1 VGDEPPQQQHDAD
14 PRDDGNEVSETWI
27 ETGKA
32 IRTRGNTA
40 RPSLWL
46 TVLSLAAFAVLIALG
61 VWQVERRAWKLAL
74 IDRVEQRVHAAAQ
87 PLPAPSV
94 WPAVSAANDEYRH
107 VSVSG
112 RFLHDR
118 ETLVQA
124 VTEEGPGYWVLTPLQ
139 RADGTQ
145 VLINRGFVP
154 SERRDAS
161 TRQDGNPQGQVEITG
176 LLRLTEPKGGFLRNN
191 VPQHNRWYS
200 RDVAAIAAARGLDH
214 IAPFFV
220 DADAGLQTAG
230 GPIGGLTVVRFPNN
244 HLIYALTWFALA
256 FMLAGRLYVAFG
268 GGLFRRER
276 FVHEPAGGPDAA
288 ARRTGSDAGT
298 IVEPT

>member
-1 VGDEPPQQQHDAD
+1 M
-14 PRDDGNEVSETWI
+14 SELGTV
-27 ETGKA
+27 TNMASGARGKA
-32 IRTRGNTA
+32 A

-46 TVLSLAAFAVLIALG
+46 TVLSLTALVLLIALG
-61 VWQVERRAWKLAL
+61 IWQIERRAWKLAL
-74 IDRVEQRVHAAAQ
+74 IDRVEQRVHAPAQ
-87 PLPAPSV
+87 PIPSSAS
-94 WPAVSAANDEYRH
+94 WPAVNAANDEYRH
-107 VSVSG
+107 VSLKG

-124 VTEEGPGYWVLTPLQ
+124 VTEEGPGFWVLTPLQ
-139 RADGTQ
+139 RDDGTQ

-154 SERRDAS
+154 SERREAS
-161 TRQDGNPQGQVEITG
+161 TRLDGNPDGRIEITG
-176 LLRLTEPKGGFLRNN
+176 LLRVTEPKGGFLRNN

-200 RDVAAIAAARGLDH
+200 RDVAAIATARGLHDV
-214 IAPFFV
+214 APFFV
-220 DADAGLQTAG
+220 DADAGSQSAG

-256 FMLAGRLYVAFG
+256 FMLAGRLFVQFG

-276 FVHEPAGGPDAA
+276 FVHESDGGPDAA
-288 ARRTGSDAGT
+288 TRRTGSNAGT

>member
-1 VGDEPPQQQHDAD
+1 VSDTGTVTDKAEGA
-14 PRDDGNEVSETWI
+14 PR
-27 ETGKA
+27 KA
-32 IRTRGNTA
+32 A

-46 TVLSLAAFAVLIALG
+46 TVLSLAAFALLIALG
-61 VWQVERRAWKLAL
+61 IWQIERRAWKLAL
-74 IDRVEQRVHAAAQ
+74 IDRVEQRVHAPAQ
-87 PLPAPSV
+87 PIPSSAS

-107 VSVSG
+107 VSLKG

-124 VTEEGPGYWVLTPLQ
+124 VTEGGPGFWVLTPLQ
-139 RADGTQ
+139 RDDGTQ

-161 TRQDGNPQGQVEITG
+161 TRRDGNPDGQVEITG
-176 LLRLTEPKGGFLRNN
+176 LLRISEPKGGFLRNN

-200 RDVAAIAAARGLDH
+200 RDVAAIATARDLH
-214 IAPFFV
+214 EVAPFFV
-220 DADAGLQTAG
+220 DADARSQSAG
-230 GPIGGLTVVRFPNN
+230 GPIGGLTVISFPNN

-256 FMLAGRLYVAFG
+256 FMLAGRLFVTFG
-268 GGLFRRER
+268 GGLFRRKR
-276 FVHEPAGGPDAA
+276 FVHEQAGGTDAV

>member
-1 VGDEPPQQQHDAD
+1 
-14 PRDDGNEVSETWI
+14 VSELETV
-27 ETGKA
+27 TGKA
-32 IRTRGNTA
+32 EGAHRKAA
-40 RPSLWL
+40 RSSLWL
-46 TVLSLAAFAVLIALG
+46 TVLSLTAFAVLIALG

-74 IDRVEQRVHAAAQ
+74 IDRVEQRVHAPAQ
-87 PLPAPSV
+87 PIPAPAS

-107 VSVSG
+107 VSLKG

-139 RADGTQ
+139 RNDGTV
-145 VLINRGFVP
+145 VLVNRGFVP
-154 SERRDAS
+154 SDRRDAS
-161 TRQDGNPQGQVEITG
+161 TRQNGNPDGPVEITG
-176 LLRLTEPKGGFLRNN
+176 LLRMTEPNGGFLRNN

-200 RDVAAIAAARGLDH
+200 RDVAAIAASHGLHDV
-214 IAPFFV
+214 APFFV
-220 DADAGLQTAG
+220 DADAGSQSAG

-256 FMLAGRLYVAFG
+256 FMLAGRLFVQFG
-268 GGLFRRER
+268 GGLFRRKR
-276 FVHEPAGGPDAA
+276 FVHEPDGGPDAT

-298 IVEPT
+298 IVEQA

>member
-1 VGDEPPQQQHDAD
+1 MSDLVNPSD
-14 PRDDGNEVSETWI
+14 SETRSL
-27 ETGKA
+27 A
-32 IRTRGNTA
+32 SAA
-40 RPSLWL
+40 RPHLWL
-46 TVLSLAAFAVLIALG
+46 TALSLTAFVILIALG

-74 IDRVEQRVHAAAQ
+74 IDRVEQRVHAPAQ
-87 PLPAPSV
+87 PAPSRSA
-94 WPAVSAANDEYRH
+94 WSGVSGANDEYRH

-124 VTEEGPGYWVLTPLQ
+124 VTEEGPGYWVLTPLK
-139 RADGTQ
+139 RDDGSL

-154 SERRDAS
+154 SERRDPS
-161 TRQDGNPQGQVEITG
+161 TRQGGNPDDEVAIAG
-176 LLRLTEPKGGFLRNN
+176 LLRITEPRGGFLRNN

-200 RDVAAIAAARGLDH
+200 RDVAEIAAARDLPNV
-214 IAPFFV
+214 APFFI
-220 DADAGLQTAG
+220 DADAGSQSG
-230 GPIGGLTVVRFPNN
+230 SGPIGGLTVVRFPNN

-256 FMLAGRLYVAFG
+256 FMLAGRLFVTFR
-268 GGLFRRER
+268 GGLFRRAR
-276 FVHEPAGGPDAA
+276 FVHERAGGPGAS

>member
-1 VGDEPPQQQHDAD
+1 LSKTRTAASETEGA
-14 PRDDGNEVSETWI
+14 RDD
-27 ETGKA
+27 
-32 IRTRGNTA
+32 TA
-40 RPSLWL
+40 RSPSLWL
-46 TVLSLAAFAVLIALG
+46 AVLSLTAFAVLIALG

-74 IDRVEQRVHAAAQ
+74 IDRVEQRVHAPAQ
-87 PLPAPSV
+87 PIPSPAAWS
-94 WPAVSAANDEYRH
+94 AVTSANDEYRH
-107 VSVSG
+107 VSLTG

-139 RADGTQ
+139 RGDGTQ
-145 VLINRGFVP
+145 VLVNRGFVP

-161 TRQDGNPQGQVEITG
+161 ARRDGNPDGPVEITG
-176 LLRLTEPKGGFLRNN
+176 LLRMSEPKGGFLRNN

-200 RDVAAIAAARGLDH
+200 RDVAAIAVARGLH
-214 IAPFFV
+214 EAAPFFV
-220 DADAGLQTAG
+220 DADAGSQSGG

-256 FMLAGRLYVAFG
+256 FMLAGRLFVQFG
-268 GGLFRRER
+268 GGLFRRKR
-276 FVHEPAGGPDAA
+276 FVHKPDGGPDAT

-298 IVEPT
+298 IVEQA

>member
-1 VGDEPPQQQHDAD
+1 MSDLVKPKG
-14 PRDDGNEVSETWI
+14 SES
-27 ETGKA
+27 
-32 IRTRGNTA
+32 RSPA
-40 RPSLWL
+40 RAAGPSLWL
-46 TVLSLAAFAVLIALG
+46 TGLSLTAVVVLMALG
-61 VWQVERRAWKLAL
+61 IWQVERRAWKLAL
-74 IDRVEQRVHAAAQ
+74 IDRVEQRVHAPAQ
-87 PLPAPSV
+87 PIPSRAA
-94 WPAVSAANDEYRH
+94 WPAVSAASDEYRH

-139 RADGTQ
+139 RADGTL

-154 SERRDAS
+154 SERRDPS
-161 TRQDGNPQGQVEITG
+161 TRQAGNPDSQIEVTG
-176 LLRLTEPKGGFLRNN
+176 LLRITEPKGGFLRDN

-200 RDVAAIAAARGLDH
+200 RDVGAIAAARDLQNV
-214 IAPFFV
+214 APFFI
-220 DADAGLQTAG
+220 DADAGSQSG
-230 GPIGGLTVVRFPNN
+230 VGPIGGLTVIRFPNN

-256 FMLAGRLYVAFG
+256 FMLAGRLFVTFR
-268 GGLFRRER
+268 GGLFRRTR
-276 FVHEPAGGPDAA
+276 FVHEPAGGSDAS

>member
-1 VGDEPPQQQHDAD
+1 MSAPVSSEEGETREPARAER
-14 PRDDGNEVSETWI
+14 PR
-27 ETGKA
+27 
-32 IRTRGNTA
+32 
-40 RPSLWL
+40 LWL
-46 TVLSLAAFAVLIALG
+46 TVLSLAAFVILMALG
-61 VWQVERRAWKLAL
+61 VWQVERRTWKLAL
-74 IDRVEQRVHAAAQ
+74 IDRVEQRVHAQAQ
-87 PLPAPSV
+87 PAPPSSA
-94 WPAVSAANDEYRH
+94 WSAVSAVNDEYRH

-139 RADGTQ
+139 RTDGTT

-161 TRQDGNPQGQVEITG
+161 TRQDGNPDGSVEITG
-176 LLRLTEPKGGFLRNN
+176 LLRITEPKGGFLRNN

-200 RDVAAIAAARGLDH
+200 RDVAAIAAARDLNNV
-214 IAPFFV
+214 APFFV
-220 DADAGLQTAG
+220 DADAGSQSG
-230 GPIGGLTVVRFPNN
+230 NGPIGGLTVIRFPNN

-256 FMLAGRLYVAFG
+256 FMLAGRLFVTLR

-276 FVHEPAGGPDAA
+276 FVHEPAGGSDAS

-298 IVEPT
+298 IVEST